1 VHHILPKSPR
11 AAFDDWLVAVADRAH
26 EFFPLPDLPYREYD
40 TSEDDDAYNDYVAP
54 RRGLA
59 VPPQLLDPDA
69 ACQPQ
74 QREELLAEFL
84 AGLDPARN
92 RYLRTPDA
100 MKALGFTGAP
110 YRL

>member
-1 VHHILPKSPR
+1 MKRLGRCAGLAEVALG
-11 AAFDDWLVAVADRAH
+11 ADWLVAVAD
-26 EFFPLPDLPYREYD
+26 
-40 TSEDDDAYNDYVAP
+40 
-54 RRGLA
+54 
-59 VPPQLLDPDA
+59 QLLDPDA

-100 MKALGFTGAP
+100 MKALGFTGTP